1 MKEVARAGG
10 GSYQSANSAKELE
23 EQLRKERG
31 QLQEEL
37 RDWSRLSREDIS
49 KQRDEAFAT
58 AFKIE

>member
-10 GSYQSANSAKELE
+10 GTYQSANSAKELE

-37 RDWSRLSREDIS
+37 RDWSRLHVE
-49 KQRDEAFAT
+49 
-58 AFKIE
+58 KILVNKEMSFCDSIQN